1 MSQHPPLAVT
11 GKGSHLP
18 CRGRHRAWVATVV
31 ASVVATGSSQVGA
44 LSAAGA
50 FGRGANAQML
60 RAVRA
65 VTETL
70 TSNLLGF
77 IGATIL
83 LVIVGLAAGHIF
95 GDERA
100 HEKTLKVVRGVFM
113 LVAAS
118 GLVA

>member
-1 MSQHPPLAVT
+1 MSHQPPPAASSKSSHVFCVSKHFALAAMFAAAI
-11 GKGSHLP
+11 GSP
-18 CRGRHRAWVATVV
+18 
-31 ASVVATGSSQVGA
+31 QVEA

-77 IGATIL
+77 IGATIV